1 MLEIIHRV
9 QSETRDSKAK
19 LSDAVNFSWRR
30 FILNAYLGP
39 QNALSRLWRIVTLE
53 VHSLIQPLSK
63 EARSLRTELKELTS
77 KNSFSL
83 KGLNI
88 SSIRQAKQEAE
99 VYDPETGE
107 PLFHPKIGRAPKVG
121 VSIVLFG
128 GFNRIFREI
137 MEICPLEIIYITS
150 NLRSQIARED
160 YMRISKEAYRRICQD

>member
-1 MLEIIHRV
+1 M
-9 QSETRDSKAK
+9 
-19 LSDAVNFSWRR
+19 
-30 FILNAYLGP
+30 
-39 QNALSRLWRIVTLE
+39 
-53 VHSLIQPLSK
+53 
-63 EARSLRTELKELTS
+63 KELTS